1 MAAPAITRATNAT
14 TEIRSLRREGMWR
27 LEAPGQAGGE
37 SRVQVN
43 GFQQLFLGDFFVGR
57 VRDVDGTRA
66 EKKWLTPF
74 RQHGNVRSEAGD
86 HGGEIVNLPHAD
98 EGQ

>member
-1 MAAPAITRATNAT
+1 MAAPAITRTTNAT
-14 TEIRSLRREGMWR
+14 TEIRSLRGEGIWR
-27 LEAPGQAGGE
+27 LKAPGQAGGE

-43 GFQQLFLGDFFVGR
+43 GFQQFFLGDFFVGR

-74 RQHGNVRSEAGD
+74 RRHGNVRSEDGD
-86 HGGEIVNLPHAD
+86 HGGKCFNLPHW
-98 EGQ
+98 EKGQ